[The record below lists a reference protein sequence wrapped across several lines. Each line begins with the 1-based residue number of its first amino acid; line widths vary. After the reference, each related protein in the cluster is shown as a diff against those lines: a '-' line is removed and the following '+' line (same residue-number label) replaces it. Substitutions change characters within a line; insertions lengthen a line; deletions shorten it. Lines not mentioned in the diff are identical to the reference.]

1 VLINLDEAL
10 SWNQRCITRLDEYR
24 HRLDTDAAAVGNPE
38 AAATMEVLL
47 ELRSAL
53 ADVPALVAELRA
65 AREELQR
72 PAEERAARTMVYAQ
86 RFADQILDEAKVKA
100 KAMVAEAETRAR
112 NIVEVAQERAFEIAR
127 EAR

>member
-1 VLINLDEAL
+1 MLDLDAIHVRAGDAL
-10 SWNQRCITRLDEYR
+10 MLRTIARPETAVGDAILAG
-24 HRLDTDAAAVGNPE
+24 AAAL
-38 AAATMEVLL
+38 EVQ
-47 ELRSAL
+47 
-53 ADVPALVAELRA
+53 PALVAEVRA

>member
-1 VLINLDEAL
+1 VLDLHEVENHHYCASFEAPLRADVMAAL
-10 SWNQRCITRLDEYR
+10 SDI
-24 HRLDTDAAAVGNPE
+24 
-38 AAATMEVLL
+38 
-47 ELRSAL
+47 
-53 ADVPALVAELRA
+53 PALVAEVRA

-100 KAMVAEAETRAR
+100 KAMVAEAETRAKH
-112 NIVEVAQERAFEIAR
+112 IVEVAQERAFEIAR